1 MSLAICKFT
10 TNEQVNCC
18 WTHTILSFVECFY
31 NTYYGNAYCSDKWNE
46 KRTHNFTD
54 RWTVCKSLSL
64 SLRQTDTSNK
74 RFSQCLI
81 SNSIIFIFKRK
92 RVPSTR
98 LFADPPSGDEC
109 TDGAPD
115 LGPTDGTL
123 SNGRG
128 TQDTATQVTAGQE
141 DNAHL
146 RVQTDLTRLL
156 FPEQAVLLSQ
166 VYK

>member
-1 MSLAICKFT
+1 MYRLQVSLS
-10 TNEQVNCC
+10 
-18 WTHTILSFVECFY
+18 L
-31 NTYYGNAYCSDKWNE
+31 
-46 KRTHNFTD
+46 
-54 RWTVCKSLSL
+54 SLSL

-166 VYK
+166 IYKQKYLSINSNTRVYKQQHKGL